1 VDIRMKKPIKIVI
14 DFVIATLFGALIAI
28 LFMEWWVGCGES
40 YVDAYGKRH
49 MNECLF
55 LNL

>member
-1 VDIRMKKPIKIVI
+1 
-14 DFVIATLFGALIAI
+14 
-28 LFMEWWVGCGES
+28 MEWWVGCGES

-55 LNL
+55 LKL

>member
-1 VDIRMKKPIKIVI
+1 MNKTTKTII
-14 DFVIATLFGALIAI
+14 DFLIATIFGVLVAI

-40 YVDAYGKRH
+40 YVDAKGKRH

-55 LNL
+55 LKL

>member
-1 VDIRMKKPIKIVI
+1 MKKPIKIVI
-14 DFVIATLFGALIAI
+14 DFTIATIFGVLVAI

-40 YVDAYGKRH
+40 YVDAKGIRH

-55 LNL
+55 LKL

>member
-1 VDIRMKKPIKIVI
+1 MKKPTRIII
-14 DFVIATLFGALIAI
+14 DFLIATIFGVLVAI

-40 YVDAYGKRH
+40 YVDALGRRH